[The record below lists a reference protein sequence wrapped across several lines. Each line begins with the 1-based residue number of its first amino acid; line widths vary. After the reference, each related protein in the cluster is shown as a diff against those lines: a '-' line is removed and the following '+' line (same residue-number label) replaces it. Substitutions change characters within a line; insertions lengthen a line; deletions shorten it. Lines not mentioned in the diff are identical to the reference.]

1 MKKDECQE
9 LKNIKY
15 KTMLLTN
22 NPVESETQETIT
34 CIDDFLEK
42 EKQLN
47 TKLPWSK
54 LEKSIKLKKLYI
66 FADYYVKANNMSSID
81 NKQLKTVLKDALEKK
96 LLLKSSIVIYDK
108 NKEII
113 SNITNLSYNN
123 VSKKFLV
130 KDVNKRIV
138 TSKSLAP
145 KKPKKTRKVEK
156 EDLKKDKK

>member
-22 NPVESETQETIT
+22 NPVENETQETIT

-54 LEKSIKLKKLYI
+54 LDRNIKLKKLNN
-66 FADYYVKANNMSSID
+66 FADYYIKANNLSSQD
-81 NKQLKTVLKDALEKK
+81 SKQLKSVLKDSLDKK
-96 LLLKSSIVIYDK
+96 LLVKSSVVIYDK
-108 NKEII
+108 NKELI
-113 SNITNLSYNN
+113 SNITNLSYNS
-123 VSKKFLV
+123 VTKKFLV
-130 KDVNKRIV
+130 KDLTKRTV

-145 KKPKKTRKVEK
+145 KKPRKTRKIEK
-156 EDLKKDKK
+156 EDLKKEKK